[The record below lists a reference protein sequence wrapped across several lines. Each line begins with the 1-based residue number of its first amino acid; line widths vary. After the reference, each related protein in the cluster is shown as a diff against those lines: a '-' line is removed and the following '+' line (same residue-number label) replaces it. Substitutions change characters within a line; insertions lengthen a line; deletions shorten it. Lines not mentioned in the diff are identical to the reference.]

1 MLVVSRKRGEAVCI
15 GDDIIVSVLESRG
28 GTVRLGIDAPKQV
41 LILREELR
49 NARVDSLVQ
58 NGAKE
63 MACAFGHL

>member
-15 GDDIIVSVLESRG
+15 GDDIIVRVLESSG
-28 GTVRLGIDAPKQV
+28 GSVRLGIDAPKQV
-41 LILREELR
+41 PILREELR
-49 NARVDSLVQ
+49 IARVDSLVQ